1 MIKELLDRN
10 DGFVIF
16 GAQVI
21 AYGAYCAIKHLYGVV
36 PECFVVSSLDNNPNE
51 IDGVRVATTDTIAKD
66 KLIIVGVTELVQ
78 KEVVPQ
84 LKEQG
89 YNNLFVL
96 TQHEE

>member
-1 MIKELLDRN
+1 MIFR
-10 DGFVIF
+10 
-16 GAQVI
+16 AQVI

-36 PECFVVSSLDNNPNE
+36 LECLVVSSLDNNPNE
-51 IDGVRVATTDTIAKD
+51 IDGVRVATKDTIAKD

-84 LKEQG
+84 LKERG

-96 TQHEE
+96 TQHEEFELMSSY